1 MRFVTVL
8 ITSLMC
14 SLSSITFAASSLVEH
29 GLAISKSMSAFYM
42 YGLTQ
47 GDSRYLSEFET
58 FANKAEAS
66 LKVYSV
72 ENAVTA
78 SSLSAE
84 WQSLRPTLKHEFVKD
99 AGYIVPVQAN
109 NRFRAYLTHVYEL
122 VLKEPRQELKLQ
134 QQLQRIDFDIEVI
147 SARFFDVSNH
157 LYGALSIS
165 NTDLAIDPPKIAAG
179 VNAQLAMLRAS
190 KSTPDG
196 VRKNLEA
203 VQGKWKFIEDTV
215 VNYKDE
221 AAYFLVYY
229 NMTHIGKL
237 LGSA

>member
-8 ITSLMC
+8 ITVLGF
-14 SLSSITFAASSLVEH
+14 SLSSLTFAASSLVAH
-29 GLAISKSMSAFYM
+29 GLAVSKSMSAFYM

-47 GDSRYLSEFET
+47 GDNRYLTEFEG
-58 FANKAEAS
+58 FAKQAEETLNAY
-66 LKVYSV
+66 KV

-78 SSLSAE
+78 SGLQAE
-84 WQSLRPTLKHEFVKD
+84 WQSLRPQLKHEYVKD
-99 AGYIVPVQAN
+99 AGYIVPVVAN
-109 NRFRAYLTHVYEL
+109 NLFRAYLTHIYTL
-122 VLKEPRQELKLQ
+122 VLKEPLGELKLTE
-134 QQLQRIDFDIEVI
+134 QLQRIDFDIEVI

-165 NTDLAIDPPKIAAG
+165 NSDLAIDPPKIAAQ
-179 VNAQLAMLRAS
+179 VNAQLAMLAAG
-190 KSTPDG
+190 KSTPEA
-196 VRKNLEA
+196 VRKNIA
-203 VQGKWKFIEDTV
+203 VVQGKWKFIEDTV

-229 NMTHIGKL
+229 NLTHIGKL